1 MPDQVRHDIKAECE
15 MKLARILFL
24 SVAGIFMITIS
35 GCKKDSLT
43 NPFDNINITENTP
56 TFSNSANSFAFS
68 INATEFTKIYEYI
81 ISMSSQTLG
90 IALTVTNR
98 TRGSVTVLL
107 YDDKNN
113 KVLTRDLSTNV
124 ASSETLNFEANVNR
138 IQIQFTNFTAT
149 FNCAITAK

>member
-1 MPDQVRHDIKAECE
+1 
-15 MKLARILFL
+15 MKLARIFFL
-24 SVAGIFMITIS
+24 CVAGIFMITLS
-35 GCKKDSLT
+35 GCKKDSVT
-43 NPFDNINITENTP
+43 SPFDNVNVTENTP
-56 TFSNSANSFAFS
+56 TLSNSANSFAFS
-68 INATEFTKIYEYI
+68 INATEFTKTHEYI

>member
-15 MKLARILFL
+15 MKLARIFFL
-24 SVAGIFMITIS
+24 CAAGIFIIILN
-35 GCKKDSLT
+35 GCKKDSVT
-43 NPFDNINITENTP
+43 NPFDNINVTENTP

-68 INATEFTKIYEYI
+68 INATEFTKTYEYI

-138 IQIQFTNFTAT
+138 IQIQFTNFTAS